1 MKKHIKE
8 KLKKG
13 EKLVGLFITSTD
25 PCLTEVA
32 AITGYDFVVIDTEHG
47 PLGPVE
53 VMNHIRAAEA
63 KEMTPVCRTTNSEN
77 TTILRLLD
85 VGSHGIQ
92 VPQVNDMETARK
104 VVAAAKYHPK
114 GIRGMAL
121 PRGSDYGLGNLM
133 DSFQE
138 ANERTVV
145 ILHCETKASL
155 EIVDEMAALEEVD
168 VVFLGPFDMSQSLGI
183 PGQTDHPLIQDA
195 VQRVLHACKKNKK
208 AAGIFAANGKQAKER
223 MDQGFQ
229 YVTIN
234 VDLSLLGQKLEA
246 EIEEARG

>member
-1 MKKHIKE
+1 MKRNIKE
-8 KLKKG
+8 RLNKG
-13 EKLVGLFITSTD
+13 ENLVGMFITSTD

-53 VMNHIRAAEA
+53 VVNHIRAAEA
-63 KEMTPVCRTTNSEN
+63 KGMTPICRTTNSEN

-85 VGSHGIQ
+85 VGSHGVQ
-92 VPQVNDMETARK
+92 VPQVNEMETARR

-121 PRGSDYGLGNLM
+121 PRGSDYGLGDLM
-133 DSFQE
+133 ESFRK
-138 ANERTVV
+138 ANEETLV

-195 VQRVLHACKKNKK
+195 VERVLHACKKHEK

-223 MDQGFQ
+223 MDLGFQ

-234 VDLSLLGQKLEA
+234 VDLSLLGQKLKA
-246 EIEEARG
+246 EREEAKI